1 MVNSWVQWLASAA
14 VALIH
19 PFFVSVIEI
28 QHNPKEASAEISVR
42 IFTDDLEKTLQPY
55 SKEKID
61 LLKPI
66 NKAATDQVL
75 SNYILKT
82 VKIKVNGQ
90 TIKPNFLGF
99 ENIKESTWSYFEAT
113 GISDIKKIEI
123 DCSLLHDFE
132 KNQINIF
139 HIKVKG
145 QDKSYKLDYP
155 ERLVHFDF

>member
-1 MVNSWVQWLASAA
+1 MASAA

-75 SNYILKT
+75 SNYILK
-82 VKIKVNGQ
+82 
-90 TIKPNFLGF
+90 
-99 ENIKESTWSYFEAT
+99 
-113 GISDIKKIEI
+113 
-123 DCSLLHDFE
+123 
-132 KNQINIF
+132 
-139 HIKVKG
+139 
-145 QDKSYKLDYP
+145 
-155 ERLVHFDF
+155 